1 MPKTIIIGS
10 CSVNIVFPDDVSGLP
25 AQATATTGGLLLD
38 TAISLGRQGH
48 QTVYVSEVARDALG
62 DILLTHLQACGVD
75 TRHIDRFAEG
85 GATTLNAIFSG
96 SSITY
101 SRTPATG
108 FDTVWPRINSDDT
121 VVFGGNFAL
130 DPRTRIPM
138 LDILHHAAERK
149 AIIVYIPDFPE
160 RYVPR
165 ITHFKPAVIENFE
178 IADII
183 IATPD
188 DLSHIFGN
196 TNPADCYRRDIS
208 FYCDTLFTTGV
219 ESTHL
224 QHSSTSLTVPA
235 TSIASL
241 LHAITSAHLTKGQT
255 PHLSSG
261 QLKAITD
268 LIDTSI

>member
-101 SRTPATG
+101 SRTA
-108 FDTVWPRINSDDT
+108 
-121 VVFGGNFAL
+121 
-130 DPRTRIPM
+130 
-138 LDILHHAAERK
+138 
-149 AIIVYIPDFPE
+149 
-160 RYVPR
+160 
-165 ITHFKPAVIENFE
+165 
-178 IADII
+178 
-183 IATPD
+183 
-188 DLSHIFGN
+188 
-196 TNPADCYRRDIS
+196 
-208 FYCDTLFTTGV
+208 
-219 ESTHL
+219 
-224 QHSSTSLTVPA
+224 
-235 TSIASL
+235 
-241 LHAITSAHLTKGQT
+241 
-255 PHLSSG
+255 
-261 QLKAITD
+261 
-268 LIDTSI
+268 

>member
-178 IADII
+178 
-183 IATPD
+183 
-188 DLSHIFGN
+188 

-261 QLKAITD
+261 QFKAITD